1 MRWILR
7 IILFPVRLI
16 LSVIVFPLAFL
27 VGIGTWILGIFS
39 TLLVLGA
46 IACFLTGEGGLAITA
61 LILAFLVS
69 PLGIPMIA
77 EKLVEGIGRVNGF
90 IKAI

>member
-61 LILAFLVS
+61 FILAF
-69 PLGIPMIA
+69 
-77 EKLVEGIGRVNGF
+77 
-90 IKAI
+90 